1 VLDPSHPHHEL
12 PGPALVEQT
21 GAIRVALLEHQE
33 LVRDA
38 YVARLGVE
46 PAVAIVGLH
55 SSACALLATGDADG
69 ADVIVCSYALADHSL
84 DGIGMIRRLHERCP
98 AQRILVLTPAA
109 SPGLISM
116 AMGAGA
122 HGVVSSGRPWE
133 EIVAA
138 IRDVAAGQAPIL
150 RDRVPLT
157 LSTRRLAGPAE
168 FLLILDHPWLT
179 EQEREVLRCC
189 LAGLSVSQTAAK
201 LQRSAHTISTQKRS
215 AYNKLNIHNDF
226 QLFALIRSV

>member
-1 VLDPSHPHHEL
+1 MLNAHR
-12 PGPALVEQT
+12 
-21 GAIRVALLEHQE
+21 GAVRIALLEHQA

-38 YVARLGVE
+38 YAARLRRE
-46 PAVAIVGLH
+46 PSVLPVGFHASASELLEVGEGSAV
-55 SSACALLATGDADG
+55 
-69 ADVIVCSYALADHSL
+69 DVIVCSYALADHSL
-84 DGIGMIRRLHERCP
+84 DGIGMIRLLHERRP

-116 AMGAGA
+116 ALAAGA
-122 HGVVSSGRPWE
+122 HGVVSSGRPWA
-133 EIVAA
+133 EIIAA
-138 IRDVAAGQAPIL
+138 IGEVASGQVPIL
-150 RDRVPLT
+150 RDRVPLA

-179 EQEREVLRCC
+179 EQEREVMRCC

-201 LQRSAHTISTQKRS
+201 LLRSAHTISTQKRS
-215 AYNKLNIHNDF
+215 AYNKLNIHTDF